1 MSEFN
6 GLLWMAAALTLP
18 PFVAGAV
25 AALYALRETAGEKSP
40 SDSGAPPSH

>member
-1 MSEFN
+1 MSEFT

-25 AALYALRETAGEKSP
+25 AAVYALREPAREDSP
-40 SDSGAPPSH
+40 SDNDSSH

>member
-1 MSEFN
+1 MSEYT

-25 AALYALRETAGEKSP
+25 AAVYALRESTREEGSSG
-40 SDSGAPPSH
+40 SDLPH